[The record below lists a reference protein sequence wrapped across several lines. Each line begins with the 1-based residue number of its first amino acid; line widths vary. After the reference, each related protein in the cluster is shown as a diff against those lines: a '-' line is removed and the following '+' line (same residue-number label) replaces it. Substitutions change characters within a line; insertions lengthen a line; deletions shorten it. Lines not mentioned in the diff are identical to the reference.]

1 MFVLSPG
8 IPPKIEAAPQD
19 ISIESGKVL
28 TVACAFTGDPTPCIE
43 WSHSGKTLSSKED
56 SGRLQIDTSQDVT
69 TLVISGVKETDAGAY
84 TLKLFNEF
92 GFDTTTVNVRIR
104 SM

>member
-43 WSHSGKTLSSKED
+43 WSHSGKTLSSKGD

-69 TLVISGVKETDAGAY
+69 TLVISRVKETDAGAY